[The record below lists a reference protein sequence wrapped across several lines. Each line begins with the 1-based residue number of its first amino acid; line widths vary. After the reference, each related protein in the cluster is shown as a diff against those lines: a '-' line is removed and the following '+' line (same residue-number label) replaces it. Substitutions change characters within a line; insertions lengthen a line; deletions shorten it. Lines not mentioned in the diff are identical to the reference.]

1 MTSTLKKL
9 ASVPQYA
16 FGLLDRVPL
25 SFLLL
30 FARVATF
37 SVFFRSGLV
46 KLADWNATLQ
56 LFESE
61 YKVPV
66 IPPQI
71 AAYMSASM
79 ELGLSSLV
87 LVGLATRFSVLGL
100 LGMVSVIQ
108 IFVYP
113 MAWPDHIQWLAFMI
127 FIVCRGPGVVSLDY
141 AISRIRAFA
150 RHCPSSSRK
159 LVVHLAIGA
168 PHL

>member
-1 MTSTLKKL
+1 MSTILRKPIAAL
-9 ASVPQYA
+9 EYV

-25 SFLLL
+25 DFLLL

-56 LFESE
+56 LFENE
-61 YKVPV
+61 YKVPL
-66 IPPQI
+66 IPPHF

-87 LVGLATRFSVLGL
+87 LIGFATRFSVLGL

-127 FIVCRGPGVVSLDY
+127 FIVCRGPGTISVDY
-141 AISRIRAFA
+141 GLGRFSGY
-150 RHCPSSSRK
+150 RK
-159 LVVHLAIGA
+159 SQLLF
-168 PHL
+168 

>member
-1 MTSTLKKL
+1 MNTIILKPMSAWERIVGRL
-9 ASVPQYA
+9 N
-16 FGLLDRVPL
+16 RVPL

-30 FARVATF
+30 FARAATF

-56 LFESE
+56 LFENE

-66 IPPQI
+66 IPPDI

-79 ELGLSSLV
+79 ELGLSSLI
-87 LVGLATRFSVLGL
+87 LIGLATRLSVLGL
-100 LGMVSVIQ
+100 LAMVSVIQ

-127 FIVCRGPGVVSLDY
+127 FILFRGPGVVSLDY
-141 AISRIRAFA
+141 GLGRVFGYDAGKTALLSNKFSA
-150 RHCPSSSRK
+150 
-159 LVVHLAIGA
+159 
-168 PHL
+168 

>member
-1 MTSTLKKL
+1 VTTILQKPIAAL
-9 ASVPQYA
+9 ETV

-56 LFESE
+56 LFDNE

-66 IPPQI
+66 IPPHI
-71 AAYMSASM
+71 AAYVSASM

-87 LVGLATRFSVLGL
+87 LIGLATRFSVLGL

-127 FIVCRGPGVVSLDY
+127 FIVCRGPGVVSVDY
-141 AISRIRAFA
+141 GLGKLFGN
-150 RHCPSSSRK
+150 RK
-159 LVVHLAIGA
+159 PGA
-168 PHL
+168 PQRTAGGS

>member
-1 MTSTLKKL
+1 MTTFLQKPISALET
-9 ASVPQYA
+9 V
-16 FGLLDRVPL
+16 FGLLDQVPL

-56 LFESE
+56 LFDNE
-61 YKVPV
+61 YKVPL
-66 IPPQI
+66 IPPHI
-71 AAYMSASM
+71 AAYMSAGM

-87 LVGLATRFSVLGL
+87 LIGLATRFSVLGL

-127 FIVCRGPGVVSLDY
+127 FIVCRGPGMVSLDHGLGKLFGY
-141 AISRIRAFA
+141 
-150 RHCPSSSRK
+150 RK
-159 LVVHLAIGA
+159 HQPA
-168 PHL
+168 